1 MKTIL
6 SSLSYRSSMWKIN
19 LAIMVAFSICL
30 ALNLFS
36 ISHHSVFGQVN
47 NTNETLILNETMST
61 GTSSNSTRIM
71 ENTSGMIDDAFDA
84 LRDSFG
90 SFFGK

>member
-1 MKTIL
+1 
-6 SSLSYRSSMWKIN
+6 MWKIN
-19 LAIMVAFSICL
+19 LAITAAFSICL
-30 ALNLFS
+30 ALHLS
-36 ISHHSVFGQVN
+36 IPHHSVFGQVN
-47 NTNETLILNETMST
+47 NTNETLILNENMST

-84 LRDSFG
+84 LKDSFG

>member
-1 MKTIL
+1 
-6 SSLSYRSSMWKIN
+6 MWKIN

-30 ALNLFS
+30 ALHLS
-36 ISHHSVFGQVN
+36 IPHHSAFGQVN
-47 NTNETLILNETMST
+47 NTNETLILND
-61 GTSSNSTRIM
+61 TRIM

-84 LRDSFG
+84 LKDSFG

>member
-1 MKTIL
+1 MC
-6 SSLSYRSSMWKIN
+6 KIN

-30 ALNLFS
+30 ALALFS
-36 ISHHSVFGQVN
+36 VPHHSVFGQVN
-47 NTNETLILNETMST
+47 NTNETSILND
-61 GTSSNSTRIM
+61 TRIM

-84 LRDSFG
+84 LKDSFG

>member
-1 MKTIL
+1 
-6 SSLSYRSSMWKIN
+6 MWKIN

-30 ALNLFS
+30 ALHFS
-36 ISHHSVFGQVN
+36 IPHHSVFGQVN
-47 NTNETLILNETMST
+47 NTNEKLILNENMST

-84 LRDSFG
+84 LKDSFG

>member
-1 MKTIL
+1 
-6 SSLSYRSSMWKIN
+6 MWKTN

-30 ALNLFS
+30 ALHLS
-36 ISHHSVFGQVN
+36 ISHHSVFGQAE
-47 NTNETLILNETMST
+47 NTNETLIVNDNMST
-61 GTSSNSTRIM
+61 GTSSNTTRIM

-84 LRDSFG
+84 LKDSFG